1 MPRGRGSS
9 VSTHEKLNV
18 DAAVDSDKDN
28 SRHKRSAYLLL
39 GLFILFL
46 HGSWSVYRMQFANL
60 PLPLGAEQAGKRGFS
75 EASALKHVKY
85 LTGLGPHPVGSDALD
100 LAVQYVY
107 AEAEKIKKTAHWD
120 VDVQVELFHTDIG
133 ANRLAG
139 GLFKGKTLLYSDL
152 KHVILRIVPKYLPEA
167 EENLILVSSH
177 IDTVST
183 TEGAGDCSSCVGVML
198 EMARGVAQWA
208 HGFKSGV
215 LFLFNTGEEEGL
227 DGAHSFITQV
237 TIFICYT

>member
-100 LAVQYVY
+100 LAVQSMCMQ
-107 AEAEKIKKTAHWD
+107 KQRK
-120 VDVQVELFHTDIG
+120 
-133 ANRLAG
+133 
-139 GLFKGKTLLYSDL
+139 
-152 KHVILRIVPKYLPEA
+152 
-167 EENLILVSSH
+167 
-177 IDTVST
+177 
-183 TEGAGDCSSCVGVML
+183 
-198 EMARGVAQWA
+198 
-208 HGFKSGV
+208 
-215 LFLFNTGEEEGL
+215 
-227 DGAHSFITQV
+227 
-237 TIFICYT
+237 